1 MNQNKFA
8 AILNA
13 RQSATA
19 DEPPATVAV
28 ETTPPTIAILPAPK
42 PQRKQPRPTGV
53 TAVPPSPAQERG
65 KRSDPNF
72 QPTTVYFPR
81 ELHNNATIALRVAN
95 ETRVDAEKEDFSEL
109 VTRLLANWYEKQNY
123 YKPNV

>member
-19 DEPPATVAV
+19 DETPAPVAV
-28 ETTPPTIAILPAPK
+28 ETVVAVVPVPK
-42 PQRKQPRPTGV
+42 PQRKAPKPTSETV
-53 TAVPPSPAQERG
+53 AATPPPQGRG

-72 QPTTVYFPR
+72 LPTTVYFPR

-109 VTRLLANWYEKQNY
+109 VTRLLAHWYEKQSY
-123 YKPNV
+123 YKPNA